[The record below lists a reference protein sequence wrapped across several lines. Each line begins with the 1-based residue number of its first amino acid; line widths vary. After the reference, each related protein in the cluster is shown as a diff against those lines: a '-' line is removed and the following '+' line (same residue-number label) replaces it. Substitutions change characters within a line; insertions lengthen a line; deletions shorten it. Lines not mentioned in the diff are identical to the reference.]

1 MSAENLFTTSRIENV
16 NQIIAE
22 LYDDSILLEKRMES
36 FFLNLNNIVFFEKA
50 NFLFYQKQGQ
60 NYKTHSI
67 YTINWN
73 DEQKRRYQEEYC
85 HMDDVLSILDSD
97 SNVTFLTNQL
107 FNQEVRKNSLYFQ
120 EFLLPM
126 GLHDSIETN
135 FSIRNRDL
143 RGVFSIHRS
152 NDKKNFLPDEL
163 SLVRLFQP
171 HFCNVF
177 KNYGRE
183 LNIGRAFHVLENY
196 NCIGIGCFDDKL
208 NFIGCNTTY
217 HTYMENHGFA
227 DLSNNPISNCFRSL
241 CRQLLRSG
249 SITGQNIE
257 YKMENSP
264 LFLEVSRSHL
274 KEGPDND
281 CFVCLFFDLS
291 YVMDRTLSQISRDF
305 SLTNREVNV
314 LSLLLR
320 GYSNDQISSTLFV
333 SIPTVKKHLA
343 SIYSKMEIKRPEAN
357 SGTPS
362 FLRQIFFALIL
373 FNHEKRESAHPADSL
388 FRAPF
393 LLWLS
398 SLLFL
403 GFSFFVL
410 DLPMNQKCK
419 HCPKDND
426 GSQNSKFRPLS
437 YHNRPEYLAAH
448 LKFQRQRNSL
458 CQIQAD
464 QLTLVSY
471 PLNKAGSRCLNQ
483 HNDSKQF

>member
-343 SIYSKMEIKRPEAN
+343 SILFQNGNQEPEAN
-357 SGTPS
+357 SGTHS
-362 FLRQIFFALIL
+362 FLRQIIFALIL
-373 FNHEKRESAHPADSL
+373 FNHEKKGVRSSCRLPFSC
-388 FRAPF
+388 PF
-393 LLWLS
+393 LLWLF

-426 GSQNSKFRPLS
+426 GSQNSKFRPLP
-437 YHNRPEYLAAH
+437 YHNCPEHLAAH
-448 LKFQRQRNSL
+448 LEFQRQRNSL

-471 PLNKAGSRCLNQ
+471 PLNKAGYRCRNQ

>member
-163 SLVRLFQP
+163 ALSGYSSR
-171 HFCNVF
+171 
-177 KNYGRE
+177 
-183 LNIGRAFHVLENY
+183 ISA
-196 NCIGIGCFDDKL
+196 
-208 NFIGCNTTY
+208 TY
-217 HTYMENHGFA
+217 
-227 DLSNNPISNCFRSL
+227 LK
-241 CRQLLRSG
+241 
-249 SITGQNIE
+249 ITG
-257 YKMENSP
+257 
-264 LFLEVSRSHL
+264 
-274 KEGPDND
+274 G
-281 CFVCLFFDLS
+281 
-291 YVMDRTLSQISRDF
+291 
-305 SLTNREVNV
+305 
-314 LSLLLR
+314 
-320 GYSNDQISSTLFV
+320 SSTSDGHFMYWK
-333 SIPTVKKHLA
+333 ITTA
-343 SIYSKMEIKRPEAN
+343 S
-357 SGTPS
+357 
-362 FLRQIFFALIL
+362 
-373 FNHEKRESAHPADSL
+373 ESA
-388 FRAPF
+388 
-393 LLWLS
+393 
-398 SLLFL
+398 
-403 GFSFFVL
+403 VL
-410 DLPMNQKCK
+410 TIN
-419 HCPKDND
+419 
-426 GSQNSKFRPLS
+426 
-437 YHNRPEYLAAH
+437 
-448 LKFQRQRNSL
+448 
-458 CQIQAD
+458 
-464 QLTLVSY
+464 
-471 PLNKAGSRCLNQ
+471 
-483 HNDSKQF
+483 